1 MSSQY
6 SQALEG
12 ISSALEACEAWTA
25 TEVMLQVA
33 TSLTDDTPVPID
45 LTETLIS
52 KGKHCQSNQCNV
64 YWLPKEFLVNTKEFR
79 TTTLLPYFARACQ
92 AAGFNVLSK
101 GYDKDRYYCR
111 IVCQRGLFAR
121 NSRGSGTDEGI
132 QTHRSQRPFAGEHKK
147 CPFDF
152 KVYWSN
158 RSQRWYLPMCG
169 NGDPKHD
176 GHLRR
181 APETVRVLMKNTPID
196 ERQIA
201 QDILSQF
208 GACTTT
214 IAVLRKRTGLSVS
227 KDQMKHL
234 QRKLRDATQTAQLSA
249 IAEVPEAIQNNLVVT
264 PADKLLSKL
273 DSDPLASYVALYGV
287 QNSNLV
293 REIEEGVETWEKC
306 SADMVDSVRSLLLSP
321 DGEMQACSRCVDST
335 LKEMAKLLQ
344 TLRSAKLNP
353 PDDES
358 YHALSPEAHDP
369 WERISM
375 LVRSIRAIDGDHEDV
390 NYLIRAREVER
401 HLEQAIDNEPKL
413 EQAEAKVSSLEK
425 VLSSRSKEIAL
436 QNARLS
442 ELERVVAKSG
452 GPMGRVVSSEMK
464 SVEEY
469 NSLREENRVLTE
481 AMDVLQRQVDEYEN
495 EIRVLKDFKTP
506 KRGGAARGTPRR
518 AMTTVGDFGS
528 AQRSTLV
535 EDKQTSTG
543 ALEATIFRPALQQA
557 LEESARWKTTAVAS
571 LLDLPPLPMPTPEE
585 SKMSDERADDL
596 HQLNTALADYRFELA
611 SIKLVDLTR
620 KDKSPR
626 EQLRENKSRSAAVT
640 MKLESVLRQCR
651 GKIM

>member
-1 MSSQY
+1 MAKFSCLGAAAALSIVHADGET
-6 SQALEG
+6 QAK
-12 ISSALEACEAWTA
+12 
-25 TEVMLQVA
+25 MLAKLYNRVEQA
-33 TSLTDDTPVPID
+33 ST
-45 LTETLIS
+45 
-52 KGKHCQSNQCNV
+52 QASNIC
-64 YWLPKEFLVNTKEFR
+64 LR
-79 TTTLLPYFARACQ
+79 
-92 AAGFNVLSK
+92 LS
-101 GYDKDRYYCR
+101 
-111 IVCQRGLFAR
+111 GL
-121 NSRGSGTDEGI
+121 
-132 QTHRSQRPFAGEHKK
+132 
-147 CPFDF
+147 
-152 KVYWSN
+152 
-158 RSQRWYLPMCG
+158 
-169 NGDPKHD
+169 
-176 GHLRR
+176 
-181 APETVRVLMKNTPID
+181 
-196 ERQIA
+196 
-201 QDILSQF
+201 DI
-208 GACTTT
+208 
-214 IAVLRKRTGLSVS
+214 
-227 KDQMKHL
+227 
-234 QRKLRDATQTAQLSA
+234 
-249 IAEVPEAIQNNLVVT
+249 
-264 PADKLLSKL
+264 
-273 DSDPLASYVALYGV
+273 

-293 REIEEGVETWEKC
+293 NKIEEGVDTWEKC
-306 SADMVDSVRSLLLSP
+306 SADMIDSVRSLLLSP
-321 DGEMQACSRCVDST
+321 DGKMQACARCVDST
-335 LKEMAKLLQ
+335 LKEMAKLMQ

-353 PDDES
+353 PDDENN
-358 YHALSPEAHDP
+358 HALSPEAHDP

-375 LVRSIRAIDGDHEDV
+375 LVCSIRAIDGDHEDV

-401 HLEQAIDNEPKL
+401 HLERAIDNEPKL
-413 EQAEAKVSSLEK
+413 EQAEAKLSLLEK

-469 NSLREENRVLTE
+469 NSLREENRVLAE

-495 EIRVLKDFKTP
+495 EIRALKDFKTP

-528 AQRSTLV
+528 AQRSMLV

-543 ALEATIFRPALQQA
+543 SLEATIFRPALQQA

-571 LLDLPPLPMPTPEE
+571 LLDLPPLSMPTPEE
-585 SKMSDERADDL
+585 SKMSDERTDDL